1 MIYTDENNV
10 CHVAR
15 TADEWQF
22 GDGPPGQRSGSAD
35 YADISVGIAATLD
48 RHPDALFKFYLTKH
62 SLRLVV
68 QFDSRD
74 DICELSHARICGEV
88 LTLDEAR
95 TAKFA
100 RHTLTFTT
108 GRDASEVLADFEQT
122 GYNIDEM
129 ENVNITPLAT

>member
-1 MIYTDENNV
+1 MIDIDENNV
-10 CHVAR
+10 CHV
-15 TADEWQF
+15 TQGADAWQF
-22 GDGPPGQRSGSAD
+22 GDGTPGQRSASAD

-48 RHPDALFKFYLTKH
+48 RYPDALFKFHLTKH

-74 DICELSHARICGEV
+74 DIGEHLTGNAA

-100 RHTLTFTT
+100 GHTLTFTT
-108 GRDASEVLADFEQT
+108 GRDASEVLADFEHT
-122 GYNIDEM
+122 GYCIDEM
-129 ENVNITPLAT
+129 ESVHITPLAT

>member
-1 MIYTDENNV
+1 MIDIDENNV
-10 CHVAR
+10 CHVTR
-15 TADEWQF
+15 TTDAWQF
-22 GDGPPGQRSGSAD
+22 GDGTPGQRSASAD

-48 RHPDALFKFYLTKH
+48 RYPDALFKFHLTKH

-74 DICELSHARICGEV
+74 GIDEHLAANAA

-100 RHTLTFTT
+100 HHTLTFTT
-108 GRDASEVLADFEQT
+108 GRDASEVLADFEHK
-122 GYNIDEM
+122 GYCIDEM
-129 ENVNITPLAT
+129 ESVHITPLAT

>member
-10 CHVAR
+10 CHVAH
-15 TADEWQF
+15 TIDAWQF
-22 GDGPPGQRSGSAD
+22 GDGPPGQRSASAD
-35 YADISVGIAATLD
+35 YVDISVGIAATLD
-48 RHPDALFKFYLTKH
+48 RHPDALFKFHLTKH
-62 SLRLVV
+62 SLRFIV

-74 DICELSHARICGEV
+74 DICELSHARLFGL
-88 LTLDEAR
+88 LTLDEAP
-95 TAKFA
+95 TAKFV

-122 GYNIDEM
+122 GYCIDEM